1 MLHIGKLERKMINL
15 LEYDDVS
22 PKINKKKS
30 WISIKTKQ
38 LFSREIKFKPY
49 VTIGSKYHPDIKG
62 CTYYLI
68 LLDEIPDDRTYSR
81 VHVDNYGRVKI
92 SLKSIWNKTTL
103 EDYSENSNISIEL
116 IDYADN
122 AVIYQIDV

>member
-1 MLHIGKLERKMINL
+1 MINL

-49 VTIGSKYHPDIKG
+49 ATIGSKYHPNIKG
-62 CTYYLI
+62 YSYYLI
-68 LLDEIPDDRTYSR
+68 LLDEIPDDRSYSR
-81 VHVDNYGRVKI
+81 VHIDNYGRVKI
-92 SLKSIWNKTTL
+92 SLKSIWDKTSL
-103 EDYSENSNISIEL
+103 INYDNDINISIEL

-122 AVIYQIDV
+122 AAIYQIDV